1 MTHSFADIVH
11 FNGKIILVKDMNDNN
26 LKFCRE
32 ELEMTQSELGLVFG
46 VTGSTVS
53 GWENAHDTMPLPKL
67 VKFSNLYHYS
77 LDYVTGLSR
86 ENDYSIID
94 KLDKNKIGCKLRKIR
109 NDLGLTQQEIADECM
124 ISQTTYSNY
133 ETGQYLV
140 TSLVLYTICKKHKI
154 SIDELLK

>member
-67 VKFSNLYHYS
+67 VKFSNLYH
-77 LDYVTGLSR
+77 SR
-86 ENDYSIID
+86 FSSDISSTDKSIICVNFI
-94 KLDKNKIGCKLRKIR
+94 LEFN
-109 NDLGLTQQEIADECM
+109 TQSNTTLS
-124 ISQTTYSNY
+124 ISS
-133 ETGQYLV
+133 
-140 TSLVLYTICKKHKI
+140 SL
-154 SIDELLK
+154 

>member
-1 MTHSFADIVH
+1 M
-11 FNGKIILVKDMNDNN
+11 VKDMNDNN

-46 VTGSTVS
+46 VTGSTVA
-53 GWENAHDTMPLPKL
+53 GWENSHDTMPLSKL
-67 VKFSNLYHYS
+67 IKFSNLYHYS

-86 ENDYSIID
+86 ENNYYKID
-94 KLDKNKIGCKLRKIR
+94 KLDKKKIGCKLKEIR
-109 NDLGLTQQEIADECM
+109 NNLGLTQQEIADECM

-140 TSLVLYTICKKHKI
+140 SSLVLYTICVKHNLSFYDI
-154 SIDELLK
+154 LK